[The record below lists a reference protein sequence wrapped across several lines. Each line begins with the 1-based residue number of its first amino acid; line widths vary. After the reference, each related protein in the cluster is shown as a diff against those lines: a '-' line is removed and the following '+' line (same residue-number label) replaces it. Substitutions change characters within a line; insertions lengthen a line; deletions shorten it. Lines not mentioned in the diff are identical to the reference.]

1 MISSTDYA
9 FFRTFLHARSGLAL
23 ADDKHYLLESRLTP
37 IARSL
42 GASSLGQLVER
53 LKRPS
58 DDGTKKAVVEAMT
71 TNELLFFR
79 DNQPFESFANVVLPA
94 LHAARPPGRNLRVWC
109 AAASTGQE
117 PYSIAMLLQEHAAKI
132 PGRKVEIVATDISTE
147 ALERARA
154 GVYTQFEVQRGLPVQ
169 YLLKHFKK
177 VGDNWKISDD
187 IIRMVSFS
195 EFNLLELFGGL
206 GTFDVVFCRNV
217 LIYFDIPTKMAVF
230 GRIELVLAKD
240 GYLLL
245 GGAETVVGITEKFK
259 PSSAHRSL
267 YVRA

>member
-1 MISSTDYA
+1 
-9 FFRTFLHARSGLAL
+9 
-23 ADDKHYLLESRLTP
+23 
-37 IARSL
+37 
-42 GASSLGQLVER
+42 
-53 LKRPS
+53 
-58 DDGTKKAVVEAMT
+58 
-71 TNELLFFR
+71 
-79 DNQPFESFANVVLPA
+79 
-94 LHAARPPGRNLRVWC
+94 
-109 AAASTGQE
+109 
-117 PYSIAMLLQEHAAKI
+117 MLLQEHAAKI

-195 EFNLLELFGGL
+195 EFNLLESFGGL

-230 GRIELVLAKD
+230 GRIESVLAKD